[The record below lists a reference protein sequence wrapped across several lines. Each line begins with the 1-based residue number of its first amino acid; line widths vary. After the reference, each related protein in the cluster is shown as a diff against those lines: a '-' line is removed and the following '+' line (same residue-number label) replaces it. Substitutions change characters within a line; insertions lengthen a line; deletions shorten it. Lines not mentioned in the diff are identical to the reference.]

1 MAAPALKLKPRK
13 LSVARP
19 WPKGCGRFPA
29 TADLKP
35 IAVTPD
41 PRLDPDGAIRAS
53 VGPVLPPVV
62 EFVKSGIGNSALSSR
77 VWPFGRNNTRTS
89 KEKCPK
95 AADPNKN
102 LNGEK
107 KSEGNKQAAS
117 EVSGQIVLVEKPESK
132 SSLDGGDKSETGRK
146 SAGKELDLRYFSSEA
161 MKDKTNLDNSKML
174 EADINTSSHV
184 LVKAVSIEKLKG
196 ESMDG
201 ERKFGAKVASL
212 EKVRN
217 KSPNGG
223 ERSLVISQ
231 KTAEKS
237 IEVLSIEKIVKKDRI
252 DFVKSVD
259 AVPRKLRQDADDQSE
274 GDASLDAYS
283 ETIKK
288 EGRGRVLNKKLAPRG
303 ESVFRPIDELK
314 EDDEEDAM
322 PHDYENAK
330 ALTMYQGKHELTV
343 YQGKRELSVNIT
355 SCVPIEWNRKGSDK
369 KHIDDRTKLL
379 KGEEAKS
386 TKESG
391 KIGRI
396 DLEAAA
402 VLKRCNEYVNS
413 GEAVLGNVPGVEVGD
428 EFYYRVELSIVGL
441 HCPYQGG
448 IDSVVKNGLRLATSI
463 VASGGYPDD
472 IDSSDVLIYSG
483 AGGKPAGKKEAED
496 QKLERGNLALKN
508 SIDMQT
514 PLRVIH
520 DFKEHKGGDSSDGR
534 IKMVSTFTYA
544 GLYLVEKYWSEKV
557 PHGVSVFKFQL
568 RRMPGLPELALNVV
582 NKTKRLKVRKG
593 LCVRD
598 ISQGKEKIPTC
609 AVNTIDDERPPPFQY
624 ITKIIYPPWYA
635 NTRPMGC
642 DCSGGC
648 SDSAK
653 CACAM
658 KNGGEIPFNFNGAIV
673 QAKPLIY

>member
-1 MAAPALKLKPRK
+1 MIVPR
-13 LSVARP
+13 S
-19 WPKGCGRFPA
+19 
-29 TADLKP
+29 
-35 IAVTPD
+35 
-41 PRLDPDGAIRAS
+41 
-53 VGPVLPPVV
+53 
-62 EFVKSGIGNSALSSR
+62 
-77 VWPFGRNNTRTS
+77 
-89 KEKCPK
+89 
-95 AADPNKN
+95 
-102 LNGEK
+102 
-107 KSEGNKQAAS
+107 
-117 EVSGQIVLVEKPESK
+117 
-132 SSLDGGDKSETGRK
+132 
-146 SAGKELDLRYFSSEA
+146 
-161 MKDKTNLDNSKML
+161 
-174 EADINTSSHV
+174 
-184 LVKAVSIEKLKG
+184 G
-196 ESMDG
+196 ESSDC
-201 ERKFGAKVASL
+201 F
-212 EKVRN
+212 N
-217 KSPNGG
+217 W
-223 ERSLVISQ
+223 
-231 KTAEKS
+231 
-237 IEVLSIEKIVKKDRI
+237 
-252 DFVKSVD
+252 FV
-259 AVPRKLRQDADDQSE
+259 E
-274 GDASLDAYS
+274 
-283 ETIKK
+283 
-288 EGRGRVLNKKLAPRG
+288 
-303 ESVFRPIDELK
+303 
-314 EDDEEDAM
+314 
-322 PHDYENAK
+322 
-330 ALTMYQGKHELTV
+330 
-343 YQGKRELSVNIT
+343 
-355 SCVPIEWNRKGSDK
+355 
-369 KHIDDRTKLL
+369 KLL

-514 PLRVIH
+514 PVRVIH
-520 DFKEHKGGDSSDGR
+520 GFKEHKGGDSSDGR

-673 QAKPLIY
+673 QAKPLIYECRPNCKCLPPCHNRVSQHGIKIQLEIFKTLSRGWGVRSLSSIPSGSFICESVGELLQDKEAEQRSNDDYLFDIRGLLLSQPYNFSSKNNKLDNKKTQILLKVI